1 MIQLRQ
7 TILLAGIFSFS
18 IYSNAQVLTQEDSLN
33 AGLIASEKSTVIS
46 GYGEA
51 KYQNDLRYHTA
62 KANVTRAVIFLGH
75 KFNKNISFFSEL
87 EVEDAKVSGGEE
99 GGEVAFEQ
107 LFLKFN
113 FNKDIYL
120 SAGLFIPRIGIINE
134 NHLPTTFNGNDR
146 PFVETF
152 LVPATWR
159 ELGICLYGKS
169 NKLAGLNYSLGLVNG
184 LSSANFEY
192 GKGIRGGRFEGRE
205 ATASNIAVTG
215 SLLYYLKNFRMQVS
229 GYYGGSAGLSKR
241 EADSLQLNYGSFGTP
256 VMLTEADIQYNNKG
270 FSFRALGAMIQIPD
284 AEKIN
289 RAYGNNTAN
298 TMIGG
303 YGEIGYNLLKLFNK
317 GTQRNFTLFTRY
329 EYMDLNNKIPANG
342 ITNDLLVK
350 SFLVSGLS
358 YQPIKGVIVKAD
370 YVFRTTGEPNP
381 ALIVNP
387 FPQAQ
392 PYYTTNGFFNLGIG
406 YSF

>member
-1 MIQLRQ
+1 MTFLRS
-7 TILLAGIFSFS
+7 ILLSAAALSGSLS
-18 IYSNAQVLTQEDSLN
+18 VYGQVLTQEDSLQ
-33 AGLIASEKSTVIS
+33 AGLISSEKSTVIS

-51 KYQNDLRYHTA
+51 KYQYDLRYNTA
-62 KANVTRAVIFLGH
+62 AANLTRGVMFLGH
-75 KFNKNISFFSEL
+75 KFNDKIAFFSEL
-87 EVEDAKVSGGEE
+87 EIEDAKIEGGEE
-99 GGEVAFEQ
+99 GGELAFEQ
-107 LFLKFN
+107 LFVKFN
-113 FNKDIYL
+113 LNKDIYL
-120 SAGLFIPRIGIINE
+120 NAGLFIPRIGIINE

-146 PFVETF
+146 PYTETW
-152 LVPATWR
+152 VIPATWR

-169 NKLAGLNYSLGLVNG
+169 NKLAGLNYTLGVVNG

-192 GKGIRGGRFEGRE
+192 GEGIRGGRFEGSN

-215 SLLYYLKNFRMQVS
+215 SLLYYLENIRLQVS

-241 EADSLQLNYGSFGTP
+241 EADSLQLNYGAFGTP
-256 VMLTEADIQYNNKG
+256 VMLTEANVQYYNKG
-270 FSFRALGAMIQIPD
+270 FSIRALGALVQIPD

-289 RAYGNNTAN
+289 LAYGNNTPG
-298 TMIGG
+298 MLFGG

-317 GTQRNFTLFTRY
+317 DTRRNCTLFARY
-329 EYMDLNNKIPANG
+329 EYMDLNNKIPENG
-342 ITNDLLVK
+342 IPNDLLIK
-350 SFLVSGLS
+350 SFLVGGLT
-358 YQPIKGVIVKAD
+358 YQPLKGVIVKAD

-392 PYYTTNGFFNLGIG
+392 PYYTSNGFFNLGIG